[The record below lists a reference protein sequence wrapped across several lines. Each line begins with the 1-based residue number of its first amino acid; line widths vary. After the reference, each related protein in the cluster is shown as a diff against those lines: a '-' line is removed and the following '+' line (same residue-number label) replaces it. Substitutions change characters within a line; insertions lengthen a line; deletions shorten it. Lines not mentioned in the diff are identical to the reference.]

1 MIPTYNDFICEI
13 KESIDPIYCKN
24 LIEKFEQTP
33 ERHEKGM
40 SGKNEYKPNV
50 KDSTDIYIV
59 HEDSRNPEWREV
71 LSPFLKVLTESIKIY
86 SKKYIGLS
94 FIDPFRIGQEF
105 NIQRYLPREGFK
117 KWHSESGGTN
127 HADRKIVWMFYLN
140 DVDDGGTI
148 FLHQRF
154 KASAETGS
162 LLIWPADWTHTHKGI
177 ISKTKTK
184 YILTGWYVLEDLGC

>member
-13 KESIDPIYCKN
+13 KESIDPIHCKN
-24 LIEKFEQTP
+24 LIEKFEKTP

-40 SGKNEYKPNV
+40 SGKYEYKPEV

-59 HEDSRNPEWREV
+59 HEDSRNPEWKEL
-71 LSPFLKVLTESIKIY
+71 LSPFLKVLSESIKIY
-86 SKKYIGLS
+86 AKKYIGLR

-105 NIQRYLPREGFK
+105 NIQRYLPRQGFK

-154 KASAETGS
+154 KASAKTGS
-162 LLIWPADWTHTHKGI
+162 LLIWPADWTHTHKGV

-184 YILTGWYVLEDLGC
+184 YILTGWYVLEDLEC